1 MLQVRSKLD
10 VADNTGAK
18 LANMIAVIGYSK
30 KRYARVGDIVSASI
44 RRVIPGAQIKRG
56 EVVKGVIVRTR
67 NPMRREDGTYVRF
80 DSNAIVLIDAEGN
93 PKGTRVFGPVPR
105 ELRNKFMKIVS
116 LAPEVV

>member
-18 LANMIAVIGYSK
+18 LANMIAIVGYSK
-30 KRYARVGDIVSASI
+30 KRYARVGDIVSASV
-44 RRVIPGAQIKRG
+44 RRVIPGAPLKKG
-56 EVVKGVIVRTR
+56 EVVKGVIIRTKSVL
-67 NPMRREDGTYVRF
+67 RREDGSYVRF
-80 DSNAIVLIDAEGN
+80 DTNAIVLIDAEGN

-105 ELRNKFMKIVS
+105 ELRGKFMKIVS